1 MANKSI
7 VKKIQEL
14 KRRRKAIVLVHN
26 YQIDEVQGVAD
37 FLGDSLELS
46 RKAAQT
52 EAEVIVFCGVHFM
65 AETASILSP
74 DKLVLIP
81 DQEAG
86 CPMANMITSEGLRAL
101 KSKHPKAVVVAY
113 VNTTAA
119 VKAEVDICCTSANGV
134 DVVSS
139 IPEDRE
145 IIFVPD
151 KYLSAYVSR
160 KTSRKLIPWEGYC
173 HVHVGIQPEDILRQ
187 HQLHPQAIVMVHPE
201 CTPEVIELSD
211 EILSTSGMVKFAREA
226 EAREFIVGTEIG
238 LLTRLTKENPD
249 KIFYPASESAICPN
263 MKKITLE
270 KVLWSLEDLQ
280 YRVKVP
286 EEIRLRAKKAVDAML
301 NFH

>member
-14 KRRRKAIVLVHN
+14 KERRKAVVLAHN
-26 YQIDEVQGVAD
+26 YQIEEVQEVAD
-37 FLGDSLELS
+37 FLGDSLGLS
-46 RKAAQT
+46 RKAART

-65 AETASILSP
+65 AETAFILSP
-74 DKLVLIP
+74 DKLVLLP
-81 DQEAG
+81 DQQAG
-86 CPMANMITSEGLRAL
+86 CPMADMIDPGSLRNL
-101 KSKHPKAVVVAY
+101 KQKHPGAVVVAY

-119 VKAEVDICCTSANGV
+119 VKAEVDICCTSANAV

-160 KTSRKLIPWEGYC
+160 KTGRKLIPWEGYC
-173 HVHVGIQPEDILRQ
+173 HVHVEIQPEDIIRQ
-187 HQLHPQAIVMVHPE
+187 NQLHPQAIVMVHPE

-211 EILSTSGMVKFAREA
+211 EALSTSGMVRFAREA
-226 EAREFIVGTEIG
+226 EVQEFIVGTEIG
-238 LLTRLTKENPD
+238 LLTRLTKENPG
-249 KIFYPASESAICPN
+249 KIFHPALKSAICPN

-270 KVLWSLEDLQ
+270 KVLWSLEDLK
-280 YRVKVP
+280 YEVKIP